1 MTYILSTT
9 DGTLGLAHPC
19 YRCGIQPEELPNF
32 LTKVWR
38 NMALVLKTTSVCFF
52 LLCRTRYQWVQ
63 GIEVHPEV
71 GIQDKCLVSVS
82 GPVYLNLFAENL

>member
-1 MTYILSTT
+1 MVLSPPSENSYLVRVMTYILSTT

-38 NMALVLKTTSVCFF
+38 NMALVLKTTSVCFSSF
-52 LLCRTRYQWVQ
+52 
-63 GIEVHPEV
+63 V
-71 GIQDKCLVSVS
+71 GHATS
-82 GPVYLNLFAENL
+82 GYRG